1 MPVGKDS
8 GGTKKPE
15 MYIFGLT
22 ERVDRLEQKV
32 DRLIRQAEKGKIEA
46 RDAAARPAPIE

>member
-1 MPVGKDS
+1 MPVAKDS

-22 ERVDRLEQKV
+22 ERVERLEQKV
-32 DRLIRQAEKGKIEA
+32 DRLIRQTEKAKVGSRGA
-46 RDAAARPAPIE
+46 TAHPPPIE